1 MMKAL
6 FRQSMVRLT
15 IEEVENLFNVEYNY
29 LKWEWA
35 SSFRIILKALNLR
48 DRLARWSVGLEL
60 TETSKFAKIILML
73 QEELWRYV

>member
-29 LKWEWA
+29 LK
-35 SSFRIILKALNLR
+35 
-48 DRLARWSVGLEL
+48 
-60 TETSKFAKIILML
+60 
-73 QEELWRYV
+73 